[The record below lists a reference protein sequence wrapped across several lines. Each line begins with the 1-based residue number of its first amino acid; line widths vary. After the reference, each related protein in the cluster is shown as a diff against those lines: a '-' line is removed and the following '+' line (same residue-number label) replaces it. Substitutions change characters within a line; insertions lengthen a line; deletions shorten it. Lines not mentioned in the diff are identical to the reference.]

1 MPDPRA
7 STIGIVLSL
16 CSQNILDGVVA
27 QSSVSVRLLTPELMA
42 CKPTC
47 HIDGAMSC
55 AEHIIITAVWL
66 TLWSLPLMA
75 KRKSTSSDKAA
86 KAKALKTESQQI
98 EGQSDHVRKLV
109 EWLLIR
115 WNLTGFSWPV
125 LGVSFFPLLSIQHL
139 LCLAFLRYIYI
150 YIIIYSPQCV
160 ALWCSACCWQS
171 SFSRKTYQYIE

>member
-150 YIIIYSPQCV
+150 YYNILTAMRCIV
-160 ALWCSACCWQS
+160 M
-171 SFSRKTYQYIE
+171 